1 MLYQKDQCAF
11 LVNSAYV
18 LLCANRIAYIFNI
31 FNIYLF
37 IHIHHHIGCPLVLF
51 FYNTQWWITISV
63 IQHYRWLTCLRLA
76 CSVCLL
82 VNRLSL
88 LSLTT
93 SSAFALPAQDFVDK
107 TVENHRWIETV
118 SSARNKTWRRL
129 PDTCPKQHTG
139 LANIAQWNPLFLV
152 KVALLLA
159 EFNDLYTFFCLLL
172 FLDSSFLIA
181 ILNFTLLLC
190 FNLLLYFCTSVICMY
205 INSKLIN

>member
-1 MLYQKDQCAF
+1 M
-11 LVNSAYV
+11 
-18 LLCANRIAYIFNI
+18 LCANRIAYIFNI

-51 FYNTQWWITISV
+51 FYNTQWWITISI
-63 IQHYRWLTCLRLA
+63 IQHYRWLTCPRLA
-76 CSVCLL
+76 CSVC
-82 VNRLSL
+82 L

-93 SSAFALPAQDFVDK
+93 SSAFALPAQDFVNN

-118 SSARNKTWRRL
+118 SSAQNKKWRRL
-129 PDTCPKQHTG
+129 LDSVPSNTQGWRILPNGAHCFWWK
-139 LANIAQWNPLFLV
+139 LLYFL
-152 KVALLLA
+152 LCLMI
-159 EFNDLYTFFCLLL
+159 FIHFFGLLL